1 MKRLLALLLCLSLVL
16 GMSAVMAGCG
26 GSSDSSEPSSDAA
39 ASEESA
45 QTDEAEFLYG
55 SWFAETAT
63 YEGQEMDAKDFFNDH
78 TVSWYFSDDGTATMW
93 VDQNHAL
100 VDWEL
105 RDGGVTLSGDLT
117 YEADF
122 VDDTKTSMIWHY
134 DVNDIK
140 ADILMEK
147 YVEEEAEESAE

>member
-16 GMSAVMAGCG
+16 GMSAVLAGCG
-26 GSSDSSEPSSDAA
+26 GSSEPSSDAA
-39 ASEESA
+39 SSEESA
-45 QTDEAEFLYG
+45 QTDEAGFLYG

-78 TVSWYFSDDGTATMW
+78 TVSWYFSDDGTATIW

-100 VDWEL
+100 VDWKL

-122 VDDTKTSMIWHY
+122 VDDAKTSMIWHY